1 MRLNNKPEFDRSK
14 PASRAWLNSRRSKPR
29 KLGPALIFH
38 PRERAALMHSETW
51 YEQAGKLGVTSG
63 PREIP
68 DAPKVLVA
76 AIDWQV
82 RVGLSTVLPCFT
94 INTVWVASVAEASRV
109 LESKDIS
116 ACLCAFWLEDGTF
129 KDLARYMRRL
139 ETKVPV
145 IAVSAPA
152 CRNEYRDYLA
162 AMNIGAFDFL
172 CHPYLKSDLDR
183 VLRQA
188 IMAHTR
194 QSWHPSRP
202 NLRA

>member
-1 MRLNNKPEFDRSK
+1 
-14 PASRAWLNSRRSKPR
+14 
-29 KLGPALIFH
+29 
-38 PRERAALMHSETW
+38 MHSETW

-68 DAPKVLVA
+68 DAPTVLVA

-94 INTVWVASVAEASRV
+94 INTVWAASVAEASRV
-109 LESKDIS
+109 LESKNIS
-116 ACLCAFWLEDGTF
+116 ACLCGFWLEDGTF
-129 KDLARYMRRL
+129 KDFARHLRRS
-139 ETKVPV
+139 ETKAPL

-162 AMNIGAFDFL
+162 AMHIGAFDFL

-188 IMAHTR
+188 ITAHTR
-194 QSWHPSRP
+194 QSLHPSRP

>member
-1 MRLNNKPEFDRSK
+1 MRLDNKPEFERSK
-14 PASRAWLNSRRSKPR
+14 PGSPESLNSRRSKPR
-29 KLGPALIFH
+29 KYGPANNISSK
-38 PRERAALMHSETW
+38 RKAAFMHSETW

-63 PREIP
+63 PRENP
-68 DAPKVLVA
+68 DAPTVLVA

-82 RVGLSTVLPCFT
+82 RIGLSTVLPCFT

-116 ACLCAFWLEDGTF
+116 ACLCGFWLEDGTF
-129 KDLARYMRRL
+129 KDLARYMRRS
-139 ETKVPV
+139 EAKVPV

-162 AMNIGAFDFL
+162 AMNIGAFDFI
-172 CHPYLKSDLDR
+172 CHPYQKSDLDR

-188 IMAHTR
+188 ITAHRR
-194 QSWHPSRP
+194 QSWHPSRLK
-202 NLRA
+202 LRA

>member
-1 MRLNNKPEFDRSK
+1 MY
-14 PASRAWLNSRRSKPR
+14 
-29 KLGPALIFH
+29 
-38 PRERAALMHSETW
+38 SETW
-51 YEQAGKLGVTSG
+51 YEQAGKIGVTSG

-68 DAPKVLVA
+68 DAPTVLVA

-82 RVGLSTVLPCFT
+82 RIGLSTVLPCFT
-94 INTVWVASVAEASRV
+94 INTVWVASVAEATRV

-116 ACLCAFWLEDGTF
+116 TCLCGFWLEDGTF
-129 KDLARYMRRL
+129 KDLARHMRRL

-172 CHPYLKSDLDR
+172 CHPYQKSDVNR

-188 IMAHTR
+188 ITAHTR
-194 QSWHPSRP
+194 QGRHVSRSH
-202 NLRA
+202 LRAGTE

>member
-1 MRLNNKPEFDRSK
+1 MVELKAIKTKHVRPGFNIPHLK
-14 PASRAWLNSRRSKPR
+14 
-29 KLGPALIFH
+29 
-38 PRERAALMHSETW
+38 ERAALMHSETW
-51 YEQAGKLGVTSG
+51 YEQVGKLGVTSA

-68 DAPKVLVA
+68 HAPTVLVA

-82 RVGLSTVLPCFT
+82 RIGLSAVLPLFT
-94 INTVWVASVAEASRV
+94 INTAWVASVAEASRV

-116 ACLCAFWLEDGTF
+116 ACLCGLWLEDGTF
-129 KDLARYMRRL
+129 KDLARHVRRS

-172 CHPYLKSDLDR
+172 CHPYQKSELDR

-188 IMAHTR
+188 ITAQAR
-194 QSWHPSRP
+194 QSRPLPGSRLPSTS
-202 NLRA
+202 

>member
-1 MRLNNKPEFDRSK
+1 MVEPKAIKTTHVRPGFNISHL
-14 PASRAWLNSRRSKPR
+14 
-29 KLGPALIFH
+29 
-38 PRERAALMHSETW
+38 RERAALMHSETW
-51 YEQAGKLGVTSG
+51 YEQAGKLSVMSG

-68 DAPKVLVA
+68 DAPTVLVA

-82 RVGLSTVLPCFT
+82 RIGLSTVLPLFT
-94 INTVWVASVAEASRV
+94 INTVWVASVAQASRV

-116 ACLCAFWLEDGTF
+116 ACLCGFWLEDGTF
-129 KDLARYMRRL
+129 KDLARHMRRSG
-139 ETKVPV
+139 TKVPF

-172 CHPYLKSDLDR
+172 CHPYQRSDLDR

-188 IMAHTR
+188 ITAHAR
-194 QSWHPSRP
+194 QSWPLPGSRLPSTSQ
-202 NLRA
+202 